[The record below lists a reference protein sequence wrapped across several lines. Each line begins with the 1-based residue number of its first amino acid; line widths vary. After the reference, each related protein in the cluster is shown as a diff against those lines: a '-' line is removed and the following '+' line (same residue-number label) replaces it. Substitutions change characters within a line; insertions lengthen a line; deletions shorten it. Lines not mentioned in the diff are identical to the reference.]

1 MSNPITPEA
10 APQPLTAE
18 QPRRLAAVDGSATAK
33 NYLWA
38 AQNLE
43 RMAAE
48 ETDLELRRL
57 WLKASAI
64 GREKAKSPNG
74 QSLATGT
81 HELP

>member
-1 MSNPITPEA
+1 MSKQRNRPASLAA
-10 APQPLTAE
+10 AP
-18 QPRRLAAVDGSATAK
+18 GSATAK

-48 ETDLELRRL
+48 ETDPELRRL

-64 GREKAKSPNG
+64 GREKAKSPNV
-74 QSLATGT
+74 
-81 HELP
+81 